1 MITILSLIHEGDD
14 IKKQNNNNNNNSRRH
29 VSGSAHGIWRPI

>member
-14 IKKQNNNNNNNSRRH
+14 IKKQNNNNNNSRRH